1 MYLPHQLEGATG
13 KDVLQELVK
22 SHCAEYQE
30 FTDDEKAEL
39 LLEYSE
45 HKDTQA
51 TGIRIS
57 TKSKV
62 NDVTQT
68 LKAVE
73 NEVSPP
79 RIFILDSLTQFTAQ
93 QFEEPYWS

>member
-1 MYLPHQLEGATG
+1 MVCISTLDALHTTRLLCPGATG

-22 SHCAEYQE
+22 DHRVEYQALTE
-30 FTDDEKAEL
+30 DEKAEL
-39 LLEYSE
+39 LLEYGE
-45 HKDTQA
+45 YKETRA

-62 NDVTQT
+62 SDVTQT

-73 NEVSPP
+73 NEVSFPSVLF
-79 RIFILDSLTQFTAQ
+79 RAH
-93 QFEEPYWS
+93 

>member
-1 MYLPHQLEGATG
+1 MG

-22 SHCAEYQE
+22 SHRAEYQE
-30 FTDDEKAEL
+30 LMDDEKAKI

-45 HKDTQA
+45 HKETQA
-51 TGIRIS
+51 TGIQIS

-68 LKAVE
+68 LKAIK
-73 NEVSPP
+73 NEASPP
-79 RIFILDSLTQFTAQ
+79 PIFFLYSLTQFTAQ
-93 QFEEPYWS
+93 